1 MKTEAE
7 TRKELIDAKLYT
19 AGWDVNNLAQV
30 KQEFDISVPLDESVA
45 EARMTY
51 EGHQYSDYVLLGRD
65 GRPLAVVE
73 AKKTSK
79 DAAIGRE
86 QAKQYCYN
94 IQKQY
99 GGKLPFCFY
108 TNGLEIHFW
117 DLENYPPRKVV
128 GFPSRDDLERFQY
141 IREHRKPLADELI
154 NTEIVGRDYQIR
166 AIRAVMEGIEKKQR
180 NFLLVMATGTGKTRT
195 CIALVDALMRAGHAE
210 RVLFL
215 VDRIALREQGL
226 AAFKEHLPNE
236 PRWPKVG
243 EKLIAKDRRIYIST
257 YPTMLNI
264 IREEGISLSRLSPHF
279 FDLIVIDES
288 HRSIYNTYG
297 EVLDYFKAISLG
309 LTATPTDIIDH
320 NTFKL
325 FNCEDGVPTFAY
337 TYEEAVNHNPPY
349 LCNFQVM
356 KIHTKFQD
364 EGISKR
370 TISLEDQKRLI
381 LEGKEVEEI
390 NFEGTELEKTVINKG
405 TNALIVK
412 EFMEESIKDIN
423 GVLPGKT
430 IFFCSSK
437 SHARRI
443 EQIFDSL
450 YPEYAGELAKVLVSD
465 DPRVYGKGG
474 LLDQFT
480 NNDMPRIALS
490 VDMLDTGIDIR
501 ELVNL
506 VFAKPVYSY
515 TKFWQMIGRGTRLLE
530 SNKIKPWCTE
540 KDRFLILD
548 CWDNFEYFK
557 INPKGK
563 EPSAQIPLPV
573 RFVGIRLDKIEKAL
587 DLHKNEIAEKE
598 INKLRQ
604 QIQEL
609 PKNSVVIQ
617 ESATDLHKI
626 EDDNFWTKLTHGK
639 IQLLRTTI
647 KPLFRTVSQMDFK
660 AMRFQKDLLE
670 ASLAMLANEQ
680 EKFRILKDNIVELI
694 GELPLSVNV
703 VASQEAIIKL
713 AQTNHYWAKA
723 TDETFDEL
731 AERLSTLMKY
741 RDSNVNSLGP
751 AQYDFIDALKTK
763 EMVEF
768 GPEHSAVSVTKYRE
782 MVEKLIMELTESN
795 HILRKIKEGIVI
807 TEDEAQELATLLHN
821 EHPHITEDLLKNVYK
836 NRKAKFMQ
844 FIRHILGL
852 ELLESFPDTV
862 SKAFDQ
868 FIHSHTNLSSRQLDF
883 LILLK
888 EFILEKETVQRRD
901 LIESPFTVL
910 HPLGI
915 RGLFTATEINEI
927 IELTKKVAA

>member
-1 MKTEAE
+1 MKSEAD
-7 TRKELIDAKLYT
+7 TRKELIDEKLLA
-19 AGWDVNNLAQV
+19 AGWDVNNLTQV
-30 KQEFDISVPLDESVA
+30 LQEFNISVLLPDRILDSQ
-45 EARMTY
+45 TPY

-65 GRPLAVVE
+65 GKPLAVVE
-73 AKKTSK
+73 AKKSSK
-79 DAAIGRE
+79 DPAIGRE

-94 IQKQY
+94 IQKKL

-108 TNGLEIHFW
+108 TNGLEIYFW
-117 DLENYPPRKVV
+117 DLENYPPRKVA
-128 GFPSRDDLERFQY
+128 GYPTRDDLERLQY
-141 IREHRKPLADELI
+141 IREYRKRLSDELI
-154 NTEIVGRDYQIR
+154 NTEIAGRDYQVR

-180 NFLLVMATGTGKTRT
+180 KFLLVMATGTGKTRT

-243 EKLIAKDRRIYIST
+243 EKLIAKDRRIYIAT
-257 YPTMLNI
+257 FPTMLNI
-264 IREEGISLSRLSPHF
+264 IRGEDNNLSPHF

-309 LTATPTDIIDH
+309 LTATPTNVIDH

-325 FNCEDGVPTFAY
+325 FNCEDGLPTFAY
-337 TYEEAVNHNPPY
+337 TYEEAVNNIPPF
-349 LCNFQVM
+349 LCNFKVM
-356 KIHTKFQD
+356 KIHTRFQD

-405 TNALIVK
+405 TNTLIVK
-412 EFMEESIKDIN
+412 EFMEESIKDAN

-430 IFFCSSK
+430 IFFCSSM

-450 YPEYAGELAKVLVSD
+450 YPEYSGELAKVLVSD

-530 SNKIKPWCTE
+530 PHKMKPWCTE
-540 KDRFLILD
+540 KDIFLILD

-557 INPKGK
+557 LNPKGK
-563 EPSAQIPLPV
+563 ETVAQIPLPV
-573 RFVGIRLDKIEKAL
+573 RFAGIRLDKIEKAL
-587 DLHKNEIAEKE
+587 DLKNDPIAEKE
-598 INKLRQ
+598 ITNLRK

-617 ESATDLHKI
+617 ESATDLQKI
-626 EDDNFWTKLTHGK
+626 EEDNFWSKLTHEK
-639 IQLLRTTI
+639 IAFLRTAI
-647 KPLFRTVSQMDFK
+647 KPLFRTVSQTDFK
-660 AMRFQKDLLE
+660 AMRFRKDLLE
-670 ASLAMLANEQ
+670 ASLAKLANEQ
-680 EKFRILKDNIVELI
+680 KKFETLKDNIIELI
-694 GELPLSVNV
+694 GELPLSINI
-703 VASQEAIIKL
+703 VAREEAIIKL
-713 AQTNHYWAKA
+713 AQTNHYWAKV

-731 AERLSTLMKY
+731 AERLSPLMKY
-741 RDSNVNSLGP
+741 RNNDVQPLGP
-751 AQYDFIDALKTK
+751 VQFDFIDLLNTK

-768 GPEHSAVSVTKYRE
+768 GPEHSAVSVSKYRE
-782 MVEKLIMELTESN
+782 MVEKLILELTESN
-795 HILRKIKEGIVI
+795 PILKKIKEGKEISEVE
-807 TEDEAQELATLLHN
+807 TQELATLLQD
-821 EHPHITEDLLKNVYK
+821 EHPHITENLLKNVYK
-836 NRKAKFMQ
+836 NRKAKFIQ
-844 FIRHILGL
+844 FIKHILGL
-852 ELLESFPDTV
+852 EMLESFPETV
-862 SKAFDQ
+862 TKAFEQ
-868 FIHSHTNLSSRQLDF
+868 FIHSHTDLSSRQLDF
-883 LILLK
+883 LQLLK
-888 EFILEKETVQRRD
+888 EFILEKETVEKRD
-901 LIESPFTVL
+901 LIDSPFTVL
-910 HPLGI
+910 HPEGI
-915 RGLFTATEINEI
+915 RGLFTPIEI
-927 IELTKKVAA
+927 IEILELTKKVAS

>member
-1 MKTEAE
+1 MKSEAE
-7 TRKELIDAKLYT
+7 TRKELIDKKLFA
-19 AGWDVNNLAQV
+19 AGWDVNNLTQV
-30 KQEFDISVPLDESVA
+30 SQEFDISVPLPDGVLES
-45 EARMTY
+45 RTPY

-65 GRPLAVVE
+65 GKPLAVVE
-73 AKKTSK
+73 AKKSSK
-79 DAAIGRE
+79 DPAIGRE

-94 IQKQY
+94 IQKQL
-99 GGKLPFCFY
+99 GCKLPFCFY
-108 TNGLEIHFW
+108 TNGLEIYFW

-128 GFPSRDDLERFQY
+128 GYPTRDDLERLQY
-141 IREHRKPLADELI
+141 IREYRKRLSDELI
-154 NTEIVGRDYQIR
+154 NTEIAGRDYQIR

-180 NFLLVMATGTGKTRT
+180 KFLLVMATGTGKTRT

-226 AAFKEHLPNE
+226 SAFKEYLPNE
-236 PRWPKVG
+236 PRWPKIG
-243 EKLIAKDRRIYIST
+243 EKLIAKDRRIYITT

-264 IREEGISLSRLSPHF
+264 IREEGNNLSPHF

-309 LTATPTDIIDH
+309 LTATPTNVIDH
-320 NTFKL
+320 NTFNL
-325 FNCEDGVPTFAY
+325 FNCEDGLPTFAY
-337 TYEEAVNHNPPY
+337 TYEEAVNNIPPY

-356 KIHTKFQD
+356 KIHTRFQD
-364 EGISKR
+364 KGISKR

-405 TNALIVK
+405 TNTLIVK
-412 EFMEESIKDIN
+412 EFMEESIKDAN

-430 IFFCSSK
+430 IFFCSSM

-450 YPEYAGELAKVLVSD
+450 YPEYNGELAKVLVSD

-530 SNKIKPWCTE
+530 PHKIKPWCTE
-540 KDRFLILD
+540 KDMFLILD

-557 INPKGK
+557 LNPKGK
-563 EPSAQIPLPV
+563 ETMAQIPLPV
-573 RFVGIRLDKIEKAL
+573 RFAGIRLDKIEKAI
-587 DLHKNEIAEKE
+587 DLQNDPIAEKE
-598 INKLRQ
+598 IINLRK

-617 ESATDLHKI
+617 ESATDLQKI
-626 EDDNFWTKLTHGK
+626 EDDNFWTKLTHEK
-639 IQLLRTTI
+639 IDFLRTAI
-647 KPLFRTVSQMDFK
+647 KPLFRTVSQTDFK

-670 ASLAMLANEQ
+670 ASLAKLANEQ
-680 EKFRILKDNIVELI
+680 KKFETLKDNIVELI
-694 GELPLSVNV
+694 GELPLSVNI
-703 VASQEAIIKL
+703 VAREEVIIKL
-713 AQTNHYWAKA
+713 AQTNHYWTKV

-731 AERLSTLMKY
+731 AERLSVLMKY
-741 RDSNVNSLGP
+741 RDSDVQPLGP
-751 AQYDFIDALKTK
+751 AQFDFIDLLNTK

-768 GPEHSAVSVTKYRE
+768 GPEHSAVSVSKYRE
-782 MVEKLIMELTESN
+782 MVEKLIVELTESN
-795 HILRKIKEGIVI
+795 PILQKIKEGKEI
-807 TEDEAQELATLLHN
+807 TEDETQELATLLQD

-836 NRKAKFMQ
+836 NRKAKFIQ
-844 FIRHILGL
+844 FIKHILGL
-852 ELLESFPDTV
+852 EILDSFPETV
-862 SKAFDQ
+862 TKAFEQ

-883 LILLK
+883 LNLLK
-888 EFILEKETVQRRD
+888 EFILEKETVKKRD
-901 LIESPFTVL
+901 LIESPFTVM
-910 HPLGI
+910 HPQGI
-915 RGLFTATEINEI
+915 RGLFTHIEINEI
-927 IELTKKVAA
+927 LELTKKVAS

>member
-1 MKTEAE
+1 MKTESQ
-7 TRKELIDAKLYT
+7 TRKDLIDTKLFS

-30 KQEFDISVPLDESVA
+30 SQEFDITVPLPDGVA
-45 EARMTY
+45 EPRTPY
-51 EGHQYSDYVLLGRD
+51 EGHQFSDYVLLGRD
-65 GRPLAVVE
+65 GKPLAVVE

-79 DAAIGRE
+79 DPAIGRE
-86 QAKQYCYN
+86 QAKQYCTN

-99 GGKLPFCFY
+99 GCKLPFCFY
-108 TNGLEIHFW
+108 TNGLEIFFW
-117 DLENYPPRKVV
+117 DLDNYPPRKVV
-128 GFPSRDDLERFQY
+128 GFPTRDDLERFQY
-141 IREHRKPLADELI
+141 IRDNKKRLADELI
-154 NTEIVGRDYQIR
+154 NTAIAGRDYQIR
-166 AIRAVMEGIEKKQR
+166 AIRAVMEGIEKKKR
-180 NFLLVMATGTGKTRT
+180 SFLLVMATGTGKTRT
-195 CIALVDALMRAGHAE
+195 CIALVDALMRASHVE

-215 VDRIALREQGL
+215 VDRIALRDQGL
-226 AAFKEHLPNE
+226 SAFKEHLPNE
-236 PRWPKVG
+236 PRWPKEG

-257 YPTMLNI
+257 YPTMLNV
-264 IREEGISLSRLSPHF
+264 IRDEACNLSPHF

-320 NTFKL
+320 NTFGL
-325 FNCEDGVPTFAY
+325 FNCGDGLPTFAY
-337 TYEEAVNHNPPY
+337 TYEEAVTNVPPY

-370 TISLEDQKRLI
+370 TISLEDQKKLI
-381 LEGKEVEEI
+381 LEGKEVAEI
-390 NFEGTELEKTVINKG
+390 NFEGTELEKKVINKG

-412 EFMEESIKDIN
+412 EFMEESIKDAN

-430 IFFCSSK
+430 IFFCSSV

-450 YPEYAGELAKVLVSD
+450 YPEYKSELSKVLVSD

-530 SNKIKPWCTE
+530 SHKIKPWCTE
-540 KDRFLILD
+540 KDKFLIID

-557 INPKGK
+557 LNPKGK
-563 EPSAQIPLPV
+563 EAVGQIPLPV
-573 RFVGIRLDKIEKAL
+573 RFFGIRLDKIEKAV
-587 DLHKNEIAEKE
+587 DLQKDTIAEKE
-598 INKLRQ
+598 IVKLRK
-604 QIQEL
+604 QINSL
-609 PKNSVVIQ
+609 PQNSVIIQ
-617 ESATDLHKI
+617 DAATDLQKC
-626 EDDNFWTKLTHGK
+626 EDENFWTMVNHEK
-639 IQLLRTTI
+639 IEFLRNAI
-647 KPLFRTVSQMDFK
+647 KPLFRTVSQTDFK

-670 ASLAMLANEQ
+670 ASLALLADEK
-680 EKFRILKDNIVELI
+680 EKFETLKCNLVEVI

-703 VASQEAIIKL
+703 VAREETLIRQ
-713 AQTNHYWAKA
+713 AQTNNYWAKA
-723 TDETFDEL
+723 VDETFDTL
-731 AERLSTLMKY
+731 AEKLSPLMKY
-741 RDSNVNSLGP
+741 RDGGGDTVLGP
-751 AQYDFIDALKTK
+751 AQFDFTDVLRTK
-763 EMVEF
+763 EFVEF

-782 MVEKLIMELTESN
+782 MVEKMIMELTGSN
-795 HILRKIKEGIVI
+795 PILQKIKEGKQI
-807 TEDEAQELATLLHN
+807 TESEALELAALLHD

-836 NRKAKFMQ
+836 NRKAKFIQ

-852 ELLESFPDTV
+852 EILESFPETV
-862 SKAFDQ
+862 FKAFEQ
-868 FIHSHTNLSSRQLDF
+868 FIHSHTNLTSRQMDF
-883 LILLK
+883 LNLLK
-888 EFILEKETVQRRD
+888 EFILQKETVQKRD
-901 LIESPFTVL
+901 LIESPFTIL
-910 HPLGI
+910 HPQGI
-915 RGLFTATEINEI
+915 RGLFTNAEINEI
-927 IELTKKVAA
+927 LELTQRVAA

>member
-1 MKTEAE
+1 MKSEAE
-7 TRKELIDAKLYT
+7 TRKELIDEKLQN

-30 KQEFDISVPLDESVA
+30 SQEFDIPVPLPVGVSEP
-45 EARMTY
+45 RTPY
-51 EGHQYSDYVLLGRD
+51 EGHQFSDYVLLGRD
-65 GRPLAVVE
+65 AKPLAVVE

-79 DAAIGRE
+79 DPAIGRE

-94 IQKQY
+94 IKKQY
-99 GGKLPFCFY
+99 GSFLPFCFY
-108 TNGLEIHFW
+108 TNGLEIYYW

-128 GFPSRDDLERFQY
+128 GFPTRDDLERFHY
-141 IREHRKPLADELI
+141 IREHKKRLADELI
-154 NTEIVGRDYQIR
+154 NTEIAGRDYQIR

-195 CIALVDALMRAGHAE
+195 CIALVDALMRAGYLE

-226 AAFKEHLPNE
+226 SAFKEHLPNE

-264 IREEGISLSRLSPHF
+264 IREEGNNLSPHF
-279 FDLIVIDES
+279 FDLVVIDES

-325 FNCEDGVPTFAY
+325 FNCDDGIPTFAY
-337 TYEEAVNHNPPY
+337 TFEEAVTNIPPY

-370 TISLEDQKRLI
+370 TISLEDQKKLI
-381 LEGKEVEEI
+381 LEGKEIEEI
-390 NFEGTELEKTVINKG
+390 NFEGTEIEKTVINRG

-412 EFMEESIKDIN
+412 EFMEESIKDSN

-430 IFFCSSK
+430 IFFCSSI

-450 YPEYAGELAKVLVSD
+450 YPEYKGELAKVLVSD

-480 NNDMPRIALS
+480 NNNMPRIALS

-530 SNKIKPWCTE
+530 SHKIKPWCTE
-540 KDRFLILD
+540 KDKFLVLD

-557 INPKGK
+557 LNPEGK
-563 EPSAQIPLPV
+563 DGTVQIPLPI
-573 RFVGIRLDKIEKAL
+573 RFFGIRLDKVEKAI
-587 DLHKNEIAEKE
+587 DIHNDPIAAKE
-598 INKLRQ
+598 ISKLRQ
-604 QIQEL
+604 QIHEL

-617 ESATDLHKI
+617 ESATDLQKISDENFWITLTHEKI
-626 EDDNFWTKLTHGK
+626 EF
-639 IQLLRTTI
+639 LRTTI
-647 KPLFRTVSQMDFK
+647 KPLFRTVSQTDFK

-670 ASLAMLANEQ
+670 TSLALLSQ
-680 EKFRILKDNIVELI
+680 EKDKFETLKDNIVEII
-694 GELPLSVNV
+694 GELPLSVNI
-703 VASQEAIIKL
+703 VAKEDALIKL
-713 AQTNHYWAKA
+713 SQTNNYWAKA
-723 TDETFDEL
+723 TDEMFDEL
-731 AERLSTLMKY
+731 ADKLSALMKY
-741 RDSNVNSLGP
+741 REGDGLPLGP
-751 AQYDFIDALKTK
+751 VKFDFTDVLKTK
-763 EMVEF
+763 EIVEF
-768 GPEHSAVSVTKYRE
+768 GPEHSSVSVSKYRE
-782 MVEKLIMELTESN
+782 MVEKLILDLTESN
-795 HILRKIKEGIVI
+795 PILQKIKNGNPVTIA
-807 TEDEAQELATLLHN
+807 EAEELAALLHDQ
-821 EHPHITEDLLKNVYK
+821 HPNITEDLLKRVYK
-836 NRKAKFMQ
+836 NRKAKFIQ
-844 FIRHILGL
+844 FIKHILGL
-852 ELLESFPDTV
+852 EILESYPDTV
-862 SKAFDQ
+862 SKAFDH
-868 FIHSHTNLSSRQLDF
+868 FIRSHTNLSSQQLDF
-883 LILLK
+883 LNLLK
-888 EFILEKETVQRRD
+888 EFILEKETVQKRD
-901 LIESPFTVL
+901 LIESPFTIL
-910 HPLGI
+910 HPDGI
-915 RGLFTATEINEI
+915 RGLFSPKEIDEI
-927 IELTKKVAA
+927 LKLTQRLAA

>member
-1 MKTEAE
+1 MSKSEAE
-7 TRKELIDAKLYT
+7 TRKELIDAKLYD
-19 AGWDVNNLAQV
+19 AGWDVNNLTQV
-30 KQEFDISVPLDESVA
+30 SQEFDISVPLPDRAA
-45 EARMTY
+45 EARTPY

-65 GRPLAVVE
+65 GKPLAVVE
-73 AKKTSK
+73 AKKSSK

-86 QAKQYCYN
+86 QAKQYCFN

-99 GGKLPFCFY
+99 GGKLPFCLY
-108 TNGLEIHFW
+108 TNGLEIYFW
-117 DLENYPPRKVV
+117 DLGNYPPRKVV
-128 GFPSRDDLERFQY
+128 GFPTRDDLERFQY
-141 IREHRKPLADELI
+141 IRENRKELVDELI
-154 NTEIVGRDYQIR
+154 NTDIAGRDYQIR

-226 AAFKEHLPNE
+226 SAFKEHLPNE

-264 IREEGISLSRLSPHF
+264 IREEGNNLSPHF

-297 EVLDYFKAISLG
+297 EVLDYFKAINLG

-325 FNCEDGVPTFAY
+325 FNCEDGIPTFAY
-337 TYEEAVNHNPPY
+337 TYEEAVNNIPPY

-356 KIHTKFQD
+356 KIHTRFQE

-370 TISLEDQKRLI
+370 TISLEDQKQLI
-381 LEGKEVEEI
+381 FEGKEVEEI
-390 NFEGTELEKTVINKG
+390 NFQGTDLEKTVINKG
-405 TNALIVK
+405 TNSLIVK
-412 EFMEESIKDIN
+412 EFMEESIKDAN

-430 IFFCSSK
+430 IFFCFSI

-450 YPEYAGELAKVLVSD
+450 YPEYNGELAKVLVSD

-530 SNKIKPWCTE
+530 SNKIKPWCME
-540 KDRFLILD
+540 KDRFLIMD

-557 INPKGK
+557 LNPKGK
-563 EPSAQIPLPV
+563 ESTAQIPLPV
-573 RFVGIRLDKIEKAL
+573 RFFGIRLDKIEKAI
-587 DLHKNEIAEKE
+587 DKHNEAIAQKE
-598 INKLRQ
+598 IGKLRK

-609 PKNSVVIQ
+609 PQNSVVIL
-617 ESATDLHKI
+617 EAATDLQKI
-626 EDDNFWTKLTHGK
+626 QDENFWTKLTHEK
-639 IQLLRTTI
+639 IEFLRATI
-647 KPLFRTVSQMDFK
+647 KPLFRTISQTDFK

-670 ASLAMLANEQ
+670 TSLAKLAGESG
-680 EKFRILKDNIVELI
+680 KFETLKDNIVEVI
-694 GELPLSVNV
+694 GELPLSVNII
-703 VASQEAIIKL
+703 AREEITIKL
-713 AQTNHYWAKA
+713 AQTNSYWAKA
-723 TDETFDEL
+723 TDEIFDEL
-731 AERLSTLMKY
+731 AEKLSPLMKY
-741 RDSNVNSLGP
+741 KVSDVTPIGP
-751 AQYDFIDALKTK
+751 AQFNLTDFLKTK
-763 EMVEF
+763 EMIEF
-768 GPEHSAVSVTKYRE
+768 GPEHSTVSVSKYRE
-782 MVEKLIMELTESN
+782 MVEMLIIELTESN
-795 HILRKIKEGIVI
+795 PILQKIKEGKEIS
-807 TEDEAQELATLLHN
+807 DGEAQELATLLHD
-821 EHPHITEDLLKNVYK
+821 EQPHITEDLLKAVYK
-836 NRKAKFMQ
+836 NRKAKFIQ

-852 ELLESFPDTV
+852 EVLESFPETV
-862 SKAFDQ
+862 TRAFEQ
-868 FIHSHTNLSSRQLDF
+868 FIQSHTNLSTRQLDF
-883 LILLK
+883 LNLLK
-888 EFILEKETVQRRD
+888 ELIIEKGTVQKRD

-910 HPLGI
+910 HPQGI
-915 RGLFTATEINEI
+915 RGLFTPVEINEI
-927 IELTKKVAA
+927 LELTKKVA

>member
-1 MKTEAE
+1 MKSEAE
-7 TRKELIDAKLYT
+7 TRTELIDAQLFA
-19 AGWDVNNLAQV
+19 AGWDVNNLTQV
-30 KQEFDISVPLDESVA
+30 TKEFDISVPLPEGVLKS
-45 EARMTY
+45 RTTY

-65 GRPLAVVE
+65 GKPLAVVE
-73 AKKTSK
+73 AKKSSK
-79 DAAIGRE
+79 DPAIGRE

-94 IQKQY
+94 IQKQL

-108 TNGLEIHFW
+108 TNGLEIYFW
-117 DLENYPPRKVV
+117 DLENYPPRKVI
-128 GFPSRDDLERFQY
+128 GYPTRDDLERFQY
-141 IREHRKPLADELI
+141 IREYSKPLSDELI
-154 NTEIVGRDYQIR
+154 NTEIAGRDYQIR

-180 NFLLVMATGTGKTRT
+180 KFLLVMATGTGKTRT
-195 CIALVDALMRAGHAE
+195 CIALVDALMRAGHTE

-226 AAFKEHLPNE
+226 SAFKEHLPNE
-236 PRWPKVG
+236 PRWPKIG
-243 EKLIAKDRRIYIST
+243 EKLIAKDRRIYITT

-264 IREEGISLSRLSPHF
+264 IREEGNNLSPHF

-297 EVLDYFKAISLG
+297 EVLDYFKTISLG
-309 LTATPTDIIDH
+309 LTATPTNVIDH
-320 NTFKL
+320 NTFNL
-325 FNCEDGVPTFAY
+325 FNCEDGLPTFAY
-337 TYEEAVNHNPPY
+337 TYEEAVNNIPPY

-356 KIHTKFQD
+356 KIHTRFQD

-412 EFMEESIKDIN
+412 EFMEESIKDAN

-430 IFFCSSK
+430 IFFCSSM

-450 YPEYAGELAKVLVSD
+450 YPEYNGELAKVLVSD

-530 SNKIKPWCTE
+530 PHKIKPWCTE
-540 KDRFLILD
+540 KDMFLILD

-557 INPKGK
+557 LNPKGK
-563 EPSAQIPLPV
+563 ETMAQIPLPV
-573 RFVGIRLDKIEKAL
+573 RFVGSRLDKIEKAI
-587 DLHKNEIAEKE
+587 DLQNDPIVEKE
-598 INKLRQ
+598 IINLRK

-617 ESATDLHKI
+617 ESATDLQKI
-626 EDDNFWTKLTHGK
+626 QNDNFWTKLTYEK
-639 IQLLRTTI
+639 IKFLRTAI
-647 KPLFRTVSQMDFK
+647 KPLFRTVSQTDFK
-660 AMRFQKDLLE
+660 AMRFQRDLLE
-670 ASLAMLANEQ
+670 ASLAKLANEQ
-680 EKFRILKDNIVELI
+680 KKFEALKDNIVELI
-694 GELPLSVNV
+694 GELPLSVNI
-703 VASQEAIIKL
+703 VAKEETIIKL
-713 AQTNHYWAKA
+713 AQTNHYWAKV
-723 TDETFDEL
+723 TDQTFDEL
-731 AERLSTLMKY
+731 AERLSGLMKY
-741 RDSNVNSLGP
+741 RDTDVQHLGP
-751 AQYDFIDALKTK
+751 AQFDFIDLLNTK

-768 GPEHSAVSVTKYRE
+768 GPEHSAVSVSKYRE
-782 MVEKLIMELTESN
+782 MVEKLILELTESN
-795 HILRKIKEGIVI
+795 PILQKIKEGKEI
-807 TEDEAQELATLLHN
+807 TKDELQELATLLQD

-836 NRKAKFMQ
+836 NRKAKFIQ
-844 FIRHILGL
+844 FIKHILGL
-852 ELLESFPDTV
+852 EILESFPETV
-862 SKAFDQ
+862 TKAFEQ
-868 FIHSHTNLSSRQLDF
+868 FIRSHTNLSSRQLDF
-883 LILLK
+883 LNLLK
-888 EFILEKETVQRRD
+888 EFLLEKETVKKRD
-901 LIESPFTVL
+901 LIESPFTVM
-910 HPLGI
+910 HPQGI
-915 RGLFTATEINEI
+915 RGLFTPIEINEI
-927 IELTKKVAA
+927 LELTKKVAS

>member
-7 TRKELIDAKLYT
+7 TRKKLIDAKLYA
-19 AGWDVNNLAQV
+19 AGWDVNNLTQV
-30 KQEFDISVPLDESVA
+30 SQEYDISVPLPDGVA
-45 EARMTY
+45 EPRTPY

-65 GRPLAVVE
+65 GKPLAVVE
-73 AKKTSK
+73 AKKSSK
-79 DAAIGRE
+79 NAAIGRE

-94 IQKQY
+94 IQRQN
-99 GGKLPFCFY
+99 GGKLSFCFY

-128 GFPSRDDLERFQY
+128 GYPTRDDLERFQY
-141 IREHRKPLADELI
+141 IRDHRKQLADELI
-154 NTEIVGRDYQIR
+154 NTEIAGRDYQIR
-166 AIRAVMEGIEKKQR
+166 AIRSVMEGIEKKQR

-215 VDRIALREQGL
+215 VDRIALREQAL
-226 AAFKEHLPNE
+226 SAFKEHLPNE
-236 PRWPKVG
+236 PRWPKDG

-264 IREEGISLSRLSPHF
+264 IREEGNTLSPHF

-325 FNCEDGVPTFAY
+325 FNCDNGLPTFAY
-337 TYEEAVNHNPPY
+337 TYEEAVNNIPPY

-390 NFEGTELEKTVINKG
+390 NFEGTELEKTVVNRG

-412 EFMEESIKDIN
+412 EFMEESIKDSN

-430 IFFCSSK
+430 IFFCTSI

-450 YPEYAGELAKVLVSD
+450 YPEYKGELAKVLVSD

-474 LLDQFT
+474 LLAQFT

-490 VDMLDTGIDIR
+490 VGMLDTGIDIR

-530 SNKIKPWCTE
+530 SHKIKPWCTE

-557 INPKGK
+557 LNPKGK
-563 EPSAQIPLPV
+563 EPTAQIPLPV
-573 RFVGIRLDKIEKAL
+573 RFVGIRLDKIEKAI
-587 DLHKNEIAEKE
+587 DIQNDAIAKKE
-598 INKLRQ
+598 INKLRE
-604 QIQEL
+604 QIQGL
-609 PKNSVVIQ
+609 PQNSVVIQ
-617 ESATDLHKI
+617 ESGTELQKI
-626 EDDNFWTKLTHGK
+626 EDDNFWTRLTHEK
-639 IQLLRTTI
+639 IKFLHSTI
-647 KPLFRTVSQMDFK
+647 KPLFRTVSQTDFK

-670 ASLAMLANEQ
+670 VSLARLANEKD
-680 EKFRILKDNIVELI
+680 KFETLKDNIVELI
-694 GELPLSVNV
+694 GELPLSVNI
-703 VASQEAIIKL
+703 VAREEAIIRL
-713 AQTNHYWAKA
+713 SQTNSYWAKA

-731 AERLSTLMKY
+731 AEKLSALMKY
-741 RDSNVNSLGP
+741 RDDINQPLGP
-751 AQYDFIDALKTK
+751 AQFDFIDLLKTK

-768 GPEHSAVSVTKYRE
+768 GPEHSAVSVSKYRE

-795 HILRKIKEGIVI
+795 PILQKIKDGKEI
-807 TEDEAQELATLLHN
+807 TEDEAQALATLLHD
-821 EHPHITEDLLKNVYK
+821 EHPNITEDLLKNVYK
-836 NRKAKFMQ
+836 NRKAKFIQ

-852 ELLESFPDTV
+852 EVLESFPETV
-862 SKAFDQ
+862 TRAFDQ
-868 FIHSHTNLSSRQLDF
+868 FLHSHTNLSSRQLDF
-883 LILLK
+883 LNLLK
-888 EFILEKETVQRRD
+888 EFILVKEIVQKRD

-910 HPLGI
+910 HPQGI
-915 RGLFTATEINEI
+915 RGLFTPSEIKEI
-927 IELTKKVAA
+927 LEMTAKVAA